1 MRFAAFVIALAVL
14 APMLFVPV
22 DASAQSPQYATLR
35 ADAERLFAEGS
46 YARSREIYLQA
57 KTLTLPAADTRWV
70 EFRLADTLWRSE
82 SATPSADTS
91 KIEAATEVLN
101 GFVNATKRV
110 EDRDRVWAEANES
123 LGDLYWIRRDYRNS
137 GAAWPFYRNAL
148 DWWAGTAD
156 IEMARSRYLKI
167 VWRMSEPPNAQP
179 YERYGYYGGYLEID
193 VLENALRIAQTDND
207 RARAHFL
214 IAVTSSM
221 SGDWNQAERAPDSFE
236 AAIAPGKSVRWYD
249 DALFR
254 YAEFLANQGR
264 AIYGED
270 GSWRRVRD
278 LNKALE
284 LYQRIVSEFAVGESQ
299 YVDNAKAAIENIT
312 KPTVSV
318 AVPNVFLPGSEVTY
332 TLGWRNVSRID
343 VAIYRIDL
351 TKDPAFATDQNDAS
365 TWADR
370 FDPAGR
376 KPVATASRETGDTG
390 EHEPGSAEVRVAE
403 KLDVGAYI
411 VEARSDA
418 TVDRELLLITD
429 NALVVKT
436 SGRKALVFACNAIDG
451 SPVSGAK
458 IVLWEALYT
467 SSSSTWSWRR
477 ADATA
482 DRDGLASIDLTNS
495 DSSRSIFVTMAHD
508 DRQAFSN
515 AYSYGAQGDSNGEW
529 KIYAYTDRPAYRPGD
544 EANWKL
550 TARVRSEGLYTTP
563 ARTAVEYEIYDPRG
577 TKVGEGKSTLNE
589 FGSAWGSMKLTEG
602 MPLGEYNIT
611 FWTAR
616 RARTIGS
623 ATIFRLEEYKLPEF
637 EVTIRTP
644 EESGKKKAF
653 RLGERIEVDVEA
665 NYYFGGAVANAT
677 VEVLVRQ
684 NPYYRWWSVPRDF
697 PWFYGESNQ
706 RPYYYGGGGQIVKR
720 DTIKTDTNGRAHVI
734 FDTPRSAQQDFE
746 YTIEARVTDASRRE
760 IVATD
765 QIRVTR
771 QRYYINAQPDRFV
784 LRPQDQAKI
793 AINAQ
798 DANDEPVAVEGQ
810 VKITRDTWTEVW
822 LDQKGKEIRG
832 EELRKAKEKNS
843 VFPPAVKPNEKPWRL
858 KSSEYVHEDVST
870 EVVRTSADGKAEVV
884 FTPQREGYYRIAWS
898 SREKGGPP
906 ILAETTVWAATNETT
921 DLGYRSGGLQ
931 VLVDR
936 DTFRSG
942 QTAKVMIAA
951 PTNGRTVLFSI
962 EGDDL
967 YSYQLIRMTGSVK
980 IIDVALDDRHVP
992 NVFLTAAMVSD
1003 GQIFMD
1009 SKDVVVPPVKSFLT
1023 VDVKAD
1029 REIYEPREAGT
1040 LTVTTKDIDGK
1051 PVAAEVG
1058 LGFVDASVY
1067 AIQSDYAGDPR
1078 QVYFGERR
1086 GQRVS
1091 TMSSFQTKS
1100 YRKLLVSDL
1109 EMDRDGRPGGT
1120 LGGVAGGEQE
1130 LATRGQRE
1138 GMMDAAAAPAPATE
1152 KSADAFS
1159 RSAPKSKKEDL
1170 NSADDER
1177 QAGKNGQE
1185 PAVQVRSDF
1194 RATVLWKP
1202 DVVTGPDGTA
1212 VVKVTFPDS
1221 LTSWRA
1227 TARAATAGNQFGMST
1242 TSARTRKP
1250 LTVRLQAPRFFV
1262 TGDRVTISA
1271 IVNNNTGGALSVD
1284 PTLVIEGLELTGAVV
1299 KGRAAGPDHAARSV
1313 PANGETRFDWTA
1325 EVKQTGTAKLTVSAR
1340 AGRLTD
1346 AMERSL
1352 PIYEH
1357 GIDKLIVTSGKA
1369 REGDVAAT
1377 IDVPSARK
1385 PGTTSMVVQVSPSLA
1400 VTMLDALPYLIR
1412 YPYGCTEQTMSRF
1425 LPAAIVSKTLT
1436 DLGIKASDVEGRVF
1450 GGVEQANL
1458 TDTHADR
1465 GEGYAKLADVQAK
1478 SLERLYDF
1486 QHEDGGWGWW
1496 KEGQSDPYMTAYV
1509 VWGLTIARRSGITL
1523 KGSALDRGADFL
1535 SKNIVESEDELDQQ
1549 AWILHA
1555 LSCYRAA
1562 NNDQAG
1568 LEELSAFDN
1577 LYTNKDKL
1585 TAYTRAL
1592 LAIAAHNYAMT
1603 EQAQVLARNLSDGAQ
1618 IDLDPSA
1625 SPLQA
1630 LPAETPAPAAP
1641 GADPAAAPAPAPRA
1655 IATAHWGEDR
1665 GWWRWSDGSIES
1677 TSFVLQALLAI
1688 DPSNELIE
1696 PSMNWLVKNRRGA
1709 QWSNTKDTAI
1719 AILALTDYL
1728 KKSNELSSDLDYELV
1743 VNGRSIATTTIT
1755 AAQAIVAPSRF
1766 VVDPKLVRSGT
1777 NDIRIT
1783 RRSGTAPIYYSA
1795 EVRFFSQEEPV
1806 TAAGSEL
1813 FVRRRYYRLVGYPT
1827 LLKGYVYR
1835 RIPLADGDTISSGER
1850 IETVLTIET
1859 KNDYEYLLFEDFK
1872 PAGFEAVEVRSG
1884 EPLYA
1889 RELKESAVEGDRRGD
1904 DADYTGRTEWVYREL
1919 RDRKVAVF
1927 ANSMPQGVWEI
1938 RYDLRAEVPGYFHAL
1953 PVVGQAMY
1961 VPEIRGNGD
1970 EVRVTI
1976 VDADDDAKAVD
1987 TGGGE

>member
-1 MRFAAFVIALAVL
+1 MRLAAFVIALAVL
-14 APMLFVPV
+14 APTLFVPS
-22 DASAQSPQYATLR
+22 ALAQSPQYPALR

-46 YARSREIYLQA
+46 YSRSREIYLQA
-57 KTLTLPAADTRWV
+57 KTLTLPRDDARWV
-70 EFRLADTLWRSE
+70 DFRLADTLWRSE
-82 SATPSADTS
+82 SATPSADTT
-91 KIEAATEVLN
+91 KMEAASEVLN
-101 GFVNATKRV
+101 AFISETKRV

-123 LGDLYWIRRDYRNS
+123 LGDFYWIRRDYRNS

-156 IEMARSRYLKI
+156 IEMARSRYLRM

-221 SGDWNQAERAPDSFE
+221 SGDWNQAERAPESFE
-236 AAIAPGKSVRWYD
+236 TAIAPGKSVRWYD

-284 LYQRIVSEFAVGESQ
+284 LYQRIVTEFAVGESQ
-299 YVDNAKAAIENIT
+299 YVDNAKAAIANIT

-318 AVPNVFLPGSEVTY
+318 AVPNVFLPGSEIAY
-332 TLGWRNVSRID
+332 TIAWRNVTRID

-351 TKDPAFATDQNDAS
+351 TKDPVFATDQNDAT

-376 KPVATASRETGDTG
+376 KPVATAVRETGDTG
-390 EHEPGSAEVRVAE
+390 EHGPGSAEVRVAE
-403 KLDVGAYI
+403 RLDIGAYI
-411 VEARSDA
+411 IEARSDT
-418 TVDRELLLITD
+418 TVDRDLLLITD
-429 NALVVKT
+429 TALVVKT
-436 SGRKALVFACNAIDG
+436 SGRKALVYACNAIDG
-451 SPVSGAK
+451 SPINGAK
-458 IVLWEALYT
+458 IVLWEATYT

-482 DRDGLASIDLTNS
+482 DRDGLASIDLTNT

-515 AYSYGAQGDSNGEW
+515 AYSYGSQGDSNGEW
-529 KIYAYTDRPAYRPGD
+529 KIYAYTDRPAYRPGED
-544 EANWKL
+544 ANWKL

-577 TKVGEGKSTLNE
+577 TKVSEGKSTLNE

-602 MPLGEYNIT
+602 MPLGEYTIT

-644 EESGKKKAF
+644 EENGKKKAF

-684 NPYYRWWSVPRDF
+684 NPYYRWWHTPRDF
-697 PWFYGESNQ
+697 PWFYGESNLR
-706 RPYYYGGGGQIVKR
+706 RPYYGGGGQIVKR
-720 DTIKTDTNGRAHVI
+720 DTIKTDTNGRARVV

-765 QIRVTR
+765 QVRVTR
-771 QRYYINAQPDRFV
+771 QRYFIDVQPDRFV

-793 AINAQ
+793 AINAR

-822 LDQKGKEIRG
+822 LDPKGKEIRG

-843 VFPPAVKPNEKPWRL
+843 VFPPSVKPNEKPWKL
-858 KSSEYVHEDVST
+858 KSSEYVHEDIST
-870 EVVRTSADGKAEVV
+870 EVVRTGADGKAEVV

-936 DTFRSG
+936 DTFRAG

-951 PTNGRTVLFSI
+951 PTNGRTVLFSV
-962 EGDDL
+962 EGDEL
-967 YSYQLIRMTGSVK
+967 YSHQLIRMTGSVK
-980 IIDVALDDRHVP
+980 IIDVVLDDRHVP

-1003 GQIFMD
+1003 GQIFVD
-1009 SKDVVVPPVKSFLT
+1009 SKDVVVPPVKNFLT

-1029 REIYEPREAGT
+1029 REIYEPRESGT

-1051 PVAAEVG
+1051 PVSAEVG

-1100 YRKLLVSDL
+1100 YRKVLLSDL
-1109 EMDRDGRPGGT
+1109 EKDREAVQTATFIGGVGRSESRDGF
-1120 LGGVAGGEQE
+1120 AIS
-1130 LATRGQRE
+1130 GQLSAE
-1138 GMMDAAAAPAPATE
+1138 KNVLMDAAAPAPAAE
-1152 KSADAFS
+1152 ADPFYRTA
-1159 RSAPKSKKEDL
+1159 KKEDMK
-1170 NSADDER
+1170 SADDER
-1177 QAGKNGQE
+1177 QGGKNGQE

-1194 RATVLWKP
+1194 RATVLWQP

-1212 VVKVTFPDS
+1212 VVKVAFPDS

-1227 TARAATAGNQFGMST
+1227 TARAATTGNQFGIST

-1250 LTVRLQAPRFFV
+1250 LTVRLQA
-1262 TGDRVTISA
+1262 
-1271 IVNNNTGGALSVD
+1271 SVD

-1313 PANGETRFDWTA
+1313 PGNGETRFDWTA
-1325 EVKQTGTAKLTVSAR
+1325 EVKQSGQAKLTVSAR

-1357 GIDKLIVTSGKA
+1357 GIDKLLVTSGKA

-1385 PGTTSMVVQVSPSLA
+1385 PGSTTMVVQVSPSLA

-1450 GGVEQANL
+1450 GGVEQANAAE
-1458 TDTHADR
+1458 THSER

-1486 QHEDGGWGWW
+1486 QHDDGGWGWW

-1523 KGSALDRGADFL
+1523 KGAALDRGADFL
-1535 SKNIVESEDELDQQ
+1535 AKNIVEAEDELDQQ

-1562 NNDQAG
+1562 NKDQAG

-1630 LPAETPAPAAP
+1630 LPAETAPAPAP
-1641 GADPAAAPAPAPRA
+1641 GADTAAAPAPAPRA

-1677 TSFVLQALLAI
+1677 TSFVLQALMAI
-1688 DPSNELIE
+1688 DPKNELIE
-1696 PSMNWLVKNRRGA
+1696 PAMNWLVKNRRGA

-1728 KKSNELSSDLDYELV
+1728 KTSNELSSDLEYELV

-1755 AAQAIVAPSRF
+1755 AAQAIVAPSRY
-1766 VVDPKLVRSGT
+1766 VIDPKLVRSGT

-1783 RRSGTAPIYYSA
+1783 RKSGTGPIYYSA

-1859 KNDYEYLLFEDFK
+1859 KNDYEYLLFEDLK

-1904 DADYTGRTEWVYREL
+1904 EADYTGRTEWVYREL

-1927 ANSMPQGVWEI
+1927 ANRMPQGVWEI

-1976 VDADDDAKAVD
+1976 VDADDDAKAVE

>member
-1 MRFAAFVIALAVL
+1 MRLAAFVLALAVL
-14 APMLFVPV
+14 APVVASP
-22 DASAQSPQYATLR
+22 ASAQGTQYPALR

-57 KTLTLPAADTRWV
+57 KTLTLPRADTRWV

-82 SATPSADTS
+82 SASPSADTS
-91 KIEAATEVLN
+91 RMEAATEVLEA
-101 GFVNATKRV
+101 FIREPKRV

-123 LGDLYWIRRDYRNS
+123 LGDFHWLRRDYRNS
-137 GAAWPFYRNAL
+137 GAAWPWYRNAL
-148 DWWAGTAD
+148 DWWAGNAD
-156 IEMARSRYLKI
+156 IDAARARYLKI

-179 YERYGYYGGYLEID
+179 YERYGYYGGYLDLD

-221 SGDWNQAERAPDSFE
+221 SGDWNQAERVPDSFE

-264 AIYGED
+264 AVYGED

-278 LNKALE
+278 QNKALE

-312 KPTVSV
+312 KPTINV
-318 AVPNVFLPGSEVTY
+318 AVPTVFLPGSEITY
-332 TLGWRNVSRID
+332 SLSWRNISRID

-351 TKDPAFATDQNDAS
+351 TKDPGFATDPNDAT

-370 FDPAGR
+370 IETTGR
-376 KPVATASRETGDTG
+376 KPVATSSRETGDTG

-403 KLDVGAYI
+403 RLDVGAYI
-411 VEARSDA
+411 VEARSDT

-429 NALVVKT
+429 AALVVKT
-436 SGRKALVFACNAIDG
+436 SGRKALVYACNAIDG
-451 SPVSGAK
+451 SPINGAK
-458 IVLWEALYT
+458 IALWEAVYT
-467 SSSSTWSWRR
+467 STTSTWAWRR

-482 DRDGLASIDLTNS
+482 DRDGLATIELMSEG
-495 DSSRSIFVTMAHD
+495 SSRSIFVTMAHD

-515 AYSYGAQGDSNGEW
+515 AYSYGQQGDSNGEW

-544 EANWKL
+544 DANWKL
-550 TARVRSEGLYTTP
+550 TARVRTEGLYTTP

-577 TKVGEGKSTLNE
+577 TKVSEGKSTLNE

-602 MPLGEYNIT
+602 MPLGEYTIT

-644 EESGKKKAF
+644 EENGKKKSF
-653 RLGERIEVDVEA
+653 RLGERVEVDIEA

-677 VEVLVRQ
+677 VEVIVRQ
-684 NPYYRWWSVPRDF
+684 NPYYRWWTTPRDF
-697 PWFYGESNQ
+697 PWFYGESNLR
-706 RPYYYGGGGQIVKR
+706 RPYYGGGGQIVKR
-720 DTIKTDTNGRAHVI
+720 ETIKTDTSGRARI
-734 FDTPRSAQQDFE
+734 MFDTPRSAQQDFE
-746 YTIEARVTDASRRE
+746 YSIEARVTDSSRRE

-765 QIRVTR
+765 QVRVTR
-771 QRYYINAQPDRFV
+771 QRYFINMQPDRFV

-793 AINAQ
+793 AISAR

-810 VKITRDTWTEVW
+810 VKITRDTWIEVW

-832 EELRKAKEKNS
+832 EELRKARERNQ
-843 VFPPAVKPNEKPWRL
+843 VWPPPVKPNERPWTL
-858 KSSEYVHEDVST
+858 KSSEYIHEDVST
-870 EVVRTSADGKAEVV
+870 EVVRTTADGKAELT

-898 SREKGGPP
+898 SREKNGPP
-906 ILAETTVWAATNETT
+906 IIAETTVWAATNETT

-936 DTFRSG
+936 DTMRAG
-942 QTAKVMIAA
+942 QTARVMIAA
-951 PTNGRTVLFSI
+951 PSNNRTVLFSV
-962 EGDDL
+962 EGEEL
-967 YSYQLIRMTGSVK
+967 YSHQLIRMTGTVK
-980 IIDVALDDRHVP
+980 VIDVVLDDRHVP
-992 NVFLTAAMVSD
+992 NVFFSATMVSD
-1003 GQIFMD
+1003 GQIFID
-1009 SKDVVVPPVKSFLT
+1009 SKDVVVPPVKNFLT

-1029 REIYEPREAGT
+1029 RDIYQPRESGT
-1040 LTVTTKDIDGK
+1040 LTITTKDVDGK

-1067 AIQSDYAGDPR
+1067 AIQDDYAGDPR

-1091 TMSSFQTKS
+1091 TMSSFQTRS
-1100 YRKLLVSDL
+1100 YRKVQMTDL
-1109 EMDRDGRPGGT
+1109 ERSQDDRKRDLPLDGRSLNDLASIAPGSRAAT
-1120 LGGVAGGEQE
+1120 TEVTTDAFARPSPVVAGESDS
-1130 LATRGQRE
+1130 RE
-1138 GMMDAAAAPAPATE
+1138 DGLK
-1152 KSADAFS
+1152 KSM
-1159 RSAPKSKKEDL
+1159 KE
-1170 NSADDER
+1170 ER
-1177 QAGKNGQE
+1177 QAGKDGAAE

-1194 RATVLWKP
+1194 RATVLWRP
-1202 DVVTGPDGTA
+1202 DVVTGADGTA

-1227 TARAATAGNQFGMST
+1227 TARAATAGNQFGIAT

-1271 IVNNNTGGALSVD
+1271 IVNNNTSGALSVD
-1284 PTLVIEGLELTGAVV
+1284 PTLAIEGLELSGAVV

-1325 EVKQTGTAKLTVSAR
+1325 EVKQAGTAKLTVTAR
-1340 AGRLTD
+1340 AGRLAD

-1357 GIDKLIVTSGKA
+1357 GIDKLVVESGKV

-1385 PGTTSMVVQVSPSLA
+1385 PGTTSMIVQVSPSLA

-1436 DLGIKASDVEGRVF
+1436 DLGIKPSDVEGRIF
-1450 GGVEQANL
+1450 GGVEQANAAE
-1458 TDTHADR
+1458 THAER
-1465 GEGYAKLADVQAK
+1465 GEGYAKLADVQAQ

-1486 QHEDGGWGWW
+1486 QHADGGWGWW
-1496 KEGQSDPYMTAYV
+1496 KEGESDPYMTAYV
-1509 VWGLTIARRSGITL
+1509 VWGMTIARRSGITL
-1523 KGSALDRGADFL
+1523 KGSALDRGAEYL
-1535 SKNIVESEDELDQQ
+1535 TKTIVEAEDRLDQQ

-1555 LSCYRAA
+1555 LSCYRAV
-1562 NNDQAG
+1562 NRDQAG

-1603 EQAQVLARNLSDGAQ
+1603 EQAQTLARNLSDGAQ

-1630 LPAETPAPAAP
+1630 LPAETPAPTAP
-1641 GADPAAAPAPAPRA
+1641 GADPAAAPAPPKRA

-1677 TSFVLQALLAI
+1677 TSFVLQALMAI
-1688 DPSNELIE
+1688 DPQNELIE
-1696 PSMNWLVKNRRGA
+1696 PAMNWLVKNRRGA

-1728 KKSNELSSDLDYELV
+1728 KKSNELTSDLDYELV

-1766 VVDPKLVRSGT
+1766 VVDPNLVRGGT

-1783 RRSGTAPIYYSA
+1783 RRGGTAPIYYSA

-1806 TAAGSEL
+1806 TAAGNEL

-1859 KNDYEYLLFEDFK
+1859 KNDYEYLLFEDLK

-1884 EPLYA
+1884 EALYA

-1927 ANSMPQGVWEI
+1927 ANRMPQGVWEI

-1953 PVVGQAMY
+1953 PVVGHAMY

-1976 VDADDDAKAVD
+1976 IDADEAKPVDA
-1987 TGGGE
+1987 GGDE

>member
-1 MRFAAFVIALAVL
+1 MRFFALVLALAVFL
-14 APMLFVPV
+14 PVFAPS
-22 DASAQSPQYATLR
+22 ASAQSPQYAALR
-35 ADAERLFAEGS
+35 SDAERLYAEGS

-57 KTLTLPAADTRWV
+57 KTLTLPSSDTRWV
-70 EFRLADTLWRSE
+70 DFRLADTLWRSE
-82 SATPSADTS
+82 SASPSADTS
-91 KIEAATEVLN
+91 RLEAATEVLEA
-101 GFVNATKRV
+101 FVREPKRV

-123 LGDLYWIRRDYRNS
+123 LGDLHWIRRDYRNS
-137 GAAWPFYRNAL
+137 GAAWPYYRNAL
-148 DWWAGTAD
+148 DWWAGNAD
-156 IEMARSRYLKI
+156 IDTARARYLKI

-179 YERYGYYGGYLEID
+179 YERYGYYGGYLDLE

-207 RARAHFL
+207 RARANFL

-221 SGDWNQAERAPDSFE
+221 SGDWNQAERVPDSFE

-249 DALFR
+249 DALYR

-278 LNKALE
+278 QNKALE
-284 LYQRIVSEFAVGESQ
+284 LYQRIVSEFAPGQSQ
-299 YVDNAKAAIENIT
+299 YVDNAKAAIEAIT
-312 KPTVSV
+312 KPSIAVG
-318 AVPNVFLPGSEVTY
+318 VPNVFLPGSEVTY
-332 TLGWRNVSRID
+332 SLSWRNVARID

-351 TKDPAFATDQNDAS
+351 TKDPGFATDPNDAS

-370 FDPAGR
+370 FETTGR
-376 KPVATASRETGDTG
+376 KPVLTASRETGDTG
-390 EHEPGSAEVRVAE
+390 EHEPGSAELRVTE
-403 KLDVGAYI
+403 RLDVGAYI
-411 VEARSDA
+411 IEARSDT
-418 TVDRELLLITD
+418 TVDRELLLVTD
-429 NALVVKT
+429 AALVVKT
-436 SGRKALVFACNAIDG
+436 SGRKALVYACNAIDG
-451 SPVSGAK
+451 SPLSGAK
-458 IVLWEALYT
+458 VALWEALYT
-467 SSSSTWSWRR
+467 SSSSSWSWRR

-482 DRDGLASIDLTNS
+482 DRDGLASIDLTS
-495 DSSRSIFVTMAHD
+495 TDSSRSIFVTMARD

-515 AYSYGAQGDSNGEW
+515 AYSYGLQGESNGEW
-529 KIYAYTDRPAYRPGD
+529 RIYAYTDRPAYRPGD
-544 EANWKL
+544 DANWKL
-550 TARVRSEGLYTTP
+550 TARVRNEGIFTTP

-602 MPLGEYNIT
+602 MPLGEYTIT

-616 RARTIGS
+616 RGRTIGS
-623 ATIFRLEEYKLPEF
+623 ATIFRVEEYKLPEF

-644 EESGKKKAF
+644 EENGRKKSF
-653 RLGERIEVDVEA
+653 RLGERVEVDIEA

-684 NPYYRWWSVPRDF
+684 NPYYRWWYTPRDY
-697 PWFYGESNQ
+697 PWFYGESNLRQ
-706 RPYYYGGGGQIVKR
+706 RPYYGGGQIVKR
-720 DTIKTDTNGRAHVI
+720 DTIKTDTAGRARII

-746 YTIEARVTDASRRE
+746 YTIEARVTDSSRRE
-760 IVATD
+760 IVGTNTV
-765 QIRVTR
+765 RVTR
-771 QRYYINAQPDRFV
+771 QRYFINAQPDRYV

-793 AINAQ
+793 AIAAR
-798 DANDEPVAVEGQ
+798 DANDDPVAVEGQ
-810 VKITRDTWTEVW
+810 VKITRDTWIEVW
-822 LDQKGKEIRG
+822 LDNKGKEIRG
-832 EELRKAKEKNS
+832 EELRKAREKNQ
-843 VFPPAVKPNEKPWRL
+843 VWPPPVKPNERPWSL
-858 KSSEYVHEDVST
+858 KSSEYIHEDVST
-870 EVVRTSADGKAEVV
+870 EVVRTTADGKAEVS
-884 FTPQREGYYRIAWS
+884 FTPQREGFYRIAWS
-898 SREKGGPP
+898 SREKNGPP
-906 ILAETTVWAATNETT
+906 ITAETTVWAATNETT

-936 DTFRSG
+936 DTFRAG
-942 QTAKVMIAA
+942 QTARIMIAA
-951 PTNGRTVLFSI
+951 PTNNRTVLFSL
-962 EGDDL
+962 EGDEL
-967 YSYQLIRMTGSVK
+967 YSHQLIRMTGNVK
-980 IIDVALDDRHVP
+980 IIDVPLDERHVP
-992 NVFLTAAMVSD
+992 NVFLSAAMVSD
-1003 GQIFMD
+1003 GQIFID
-1009 SKDVVVPPVKSFLT
+1009 TKDVVVPPVKNFLT

-1040 LTVTTKDIDGK
+1040 LTITTKDVDGK

-1091 TMSSFQTKS
+1091 TSSSFQTRS
-1100 YRKLLVSDL
+1100 YRKVQLTDL
-1109 EMDRDGRPGGT
+1109 ERDVGDRPGGVV
-1120 LGGVAGGEQE
+1120 GGA
-1130 LATRGQRE
+1130 RGQTQEFAVVTKLAQLDR
-1138 GMMDAAAAPAPATE
+1138 GALAPAPASE
-1152 KSADAFS
+1152 AVDAFS
-1159 RSAPKSKKEDL
+1159 RSGKKEDL
-1170 NSADDER
+1170 KSSSDER
-1177 QAGKNGQE
+1177 LTGKNGAQE

-1194 RATVLWKP
+1194 RATVLWRP

-1212 VVKVTFPDS
+1212 IVKVAFPDS
-1221 LTSWRA
+1221 LTSWKA
-1227 TARAATAGNQFGMST
+1227 TARAATAGNEFGIAT

-1271 IVNNNTGGALSVD
+1271 VVNNNTGGALNVD
-1284 PTLVIEGLELTGAVV
+1284 PTLAIEGLELTGAVV
-1299 KGRAAGPDHAARSV
+1299 NGRPTGPDHAARRVAAS
-1313 PANGETRFDWTA
+1313 GETRFDWTA
-1325 EVKQTGTAKLTVSAR
+1325 EVKQTGTAKLTVTAR
-1340 AGRLTD
+1340 AGRLAD

-1357 GIDKLIVTSGKA
+1357 GIDKLVVSSGKA
-1369 REGDVAAT
+1369 RDGDVAAT

-1425 LPAAIVSKTLT
+1425 LPAAVVSKTLT

-1450 GGVEQANL
+1450 GGVEQA
-1458 TDTHADR
+1458 TAAETHSER

-1478 SLERLYDF
+1478 SLDRLYDF
-1486 QHEDGGWGWW
+1486 QHSDGGWGWW

-1509 VWGLTIARRSGITL
+1509 VWGMTIARRSGITL
-1523 KGSALDRGADFL
+1523 KGSALDRGADYL
-1535 SKNIVESEDELDQQ
+1535 TKTIVESEDELDQQ

-1555 LSCYRAA
+1555 LSCYRAV
-1562 NNDQAG
+1562 NGDQAG

-1577 LYTNKDKL
+1577 LYTSKDKL

-1603 EQAQVLARNLSDGAQ
+1603 EQAQTLARNLSDGAE

-1630 LPAETPAPAAP
+1630 LPSETPAPPAP
-1641 GADPAAAPAPAPRA
+1641 GADPAAAPAPRA

-1677 TSFVLQALLAI
+1677 TSFVLQALMAI
-1688 DPSNELIE
+1688 DPQNELIE
-1696 PSMNWLVKNRRGA
+1696 PAMNWLVKNRRGA

-1728 KKSNELSSDLDYELV
+1728 KKSNELTSDLDYELV

-1755 AAQAIVAPSRF
+1755 AAQAITAPSRF
-1766 VVDPKLVRSGT
+1766 VVDSQLVRGGT
-1777 NDIRIT
+1777 NDIRIL
-1783 RRSGTAPIYYSA
+1783 RRGGTAPIYYSA

-1806 TAAGSEL
+1806 ASAGNEL

-1859 KNDYEYLLFEDFK
+1859 KNDYEYLLFEDLK

-1904 DADYTGRTEWVYREL
+1904 DADYTGRTESVYREL

-1927 ANSMPQGVWEI
+1927 ASRMPQGVWEI

-1953 PVVGQAMY
+1953 PVVGHAMY

-1976 VDADDDAKAVD
+1976 VDADDAKTVD
-1987 TGGGE
+1987 PGGGE